1 LLHRALGPRQKA
13 APKHSREA
21 ELREPAGFAT
31 GDAPSD
37 RSPVN
42 LIPSTCRPADQLV
55 VDATTDADAKLRKA
69 GFPTGAKAA
78 RDEAYAV
85 ASDARAEMVAEAEQQ
100 HRDPLA
106 AIQRHFGQ
114 QVTSHGDPDADH
126 ALAFVETVADP
137 ERLYTPQP
145 GEAASNGVRGIG
157 RVVEIAYTGIKRQVR
172 VDTNGRVTGYAERQE
187 GDGWSTRGT
196 FAGDAEAFIAAKRAG
211 IAPAQK
217 PDPEEEPPPP

>member
-1 LLHRALGPRQKA
+1 MTVGPGPGRGIFSTRPLARLLHRALGPRQKA

-114 QVTSHGDPDADH
+114 QITRRGDPDADH

-137 ERLYTPQP
+137 EGLYTPQP
-145 GEAASNGVRGIG
+145 AEAPIG
-157 RVVEIAYTGIKRQVR
+157 RVVETTGSSARFALIPTVALSPRSR
-172 VDTNGRVTGYAERQE
+172 LPTTDGRV
-187 GDGWSTRGT
+187 
-196 FAGDAEAFIAAKRAG
+196 AGHSRAT
-211 IAPAQK
+211 PK
-217 PDPEEEPPPP
+217 PS